1 MSKNSRRGL
10 ASADERTRQRV
21 AAAGGNAPHSKRG
34 LQAADEKTRQR
45 VSSMGGRERG
55 KNR

>member
-10 ASADERTRQRV
+10 ASASERTRRRV

-34 LQAADEKTRQR
+34 LQAADERTRQR

-55 KNR
+55 RTR